1 VEAGSAAAAE
11 TARRRGRCSCSC
23 VEAAAEREAAQG
35 KLSGVGTAQG
45 LELLALTP
53 IQWRV
58 RVYCVHRDMVSSLG
72 GTMLLVV
79 AGSLAAVPTGGIIR
93 E

>member
-1 VEAGSAAAAE
+1 VEAGGAAE
-11 TARRRGRCSCSC
+11 TARRRGRCSCCCC
-23 VEAAAEREAAQG
+23 VEAAEREAAQG
-35 KLSGVGTAQG
+35 NLSGVGTARG

-79 AGSLAAVPTGGIIR
+79 AGSLAALPTGGIIR